1 MNCSG
6 IDPLD
11 CPTLRESVIFANGNT
26 DSGGSQTRNTIVIPA
41 GTYTLTTT
49 GADETFASAIAP
61 VYPAAA

>member
-41 GTYTLTTT
+41 GTYTLT
-49 GADETFASAIAP
+49 S
-61 VYPAAA
+61 V